1 MADFKL
7 SAICPAYKIFLSK
20 HTTTIALFLS
30 HIMEKTLRNM
40 YDTHSTCQG
49 FFNGA
54 VINNIY
60 PDKLLILKLF

>member
-1 MADFKL
+1 MVRPGYKL
-7 SAICPAYKIFLSK
+7 FLSR
-20 HTTTIALFLS
+20 HITTIALFLR
-30 HIMEKTLRNM
+30 HFIEKTTRNM

-49 FFNGA
+49 FFYGM